1 MGMTTNLIYIAYA
14 YQPLPI
20 IIYLL
25 FLPSGMQLIW
35 AYPFINIAVVF
46 DAHGSPV
53 SRNHQEHSQS
63 LAIR

>member
-1 MGMTTNLIYIAYA
+1 MGMTTNLAYIAYA

-20 IIYLL
+20 IIYFL

-35 AYPFINIAVVF
+35 AYQFINIGVVF
-46 DAHGSPV
+46 DAHGSPI
-53 SRNHQEHSQS
+53 STNHQEHSQF